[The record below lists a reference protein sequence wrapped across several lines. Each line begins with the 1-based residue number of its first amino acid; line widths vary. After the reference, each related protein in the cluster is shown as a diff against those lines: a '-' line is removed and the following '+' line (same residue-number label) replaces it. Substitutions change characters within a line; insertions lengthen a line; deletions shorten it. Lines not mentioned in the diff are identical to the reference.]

1 MEKALKKSSAEAP
14 TSALQTGGSRARW
27 VEGRLEWV
35 MHLIFMLC
43 GIIAVAFVLFIS
55 IYLIISGVPAIREI
69 GLVDFLFGQ
78 EWSPTASDPSFGI
91 LPFILTSV
99 YGTAGAILIGVPIG
113 LMTAVFLAQGGQPQ
127 GGRCHPHRSGAAGRH
142 PLRGVRPGGYDPA
155 GARHPGG
162 L

>member
-14 TSALQTGGSRARW
+14 TSALQTGEPKRRGVKDA
-27 VEGRLEWV
+27 LEWV

-78 EWSPTASDPSFGI
+78 EWSPHS
-91 LPFILTSV
+91 L
-99 YGTAGAILIGVPIG
+99 
-113 LMTAVFLAQGGQPQ
+113 
-127 GGRCHPHRSGAAGRH
+127 
-142 PLRGVRPGGYDPA
+142 
-155 GARHPGG
+155 
-162 L
+162 